1 MRETVINILAGVG
14 LYYILSL
21 LVRIGYTIHKKA
33 KSKFVCDSTTIKI
46 TNNEQQKD

>member
-21 LVRIGYTIHKKA
+21 LLRVGYAIHKRA
-33 KSKFVCDSTTIKI
+33 KNQCVGDSSPSK
-46 TNNEQQKD
+46 KDNK